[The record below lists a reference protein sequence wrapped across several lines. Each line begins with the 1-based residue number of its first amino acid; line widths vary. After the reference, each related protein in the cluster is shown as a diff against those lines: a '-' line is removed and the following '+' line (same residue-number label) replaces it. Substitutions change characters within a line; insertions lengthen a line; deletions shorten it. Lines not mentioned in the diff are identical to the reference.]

1 MQLNK
6 KVNVIERSGSFEE
19 SNYTIE
25 ATAKAFSILSDQ
37 LYSNKIRA
45 VIRELSTNAY
55 DSHVDS
61 GKTDTPFEVHLPSNM
76 EPHFA
81 IRDYGTGLGHSD
93 CMHLYTTYFRS
104 NRTDSNEAVGC
115 MGLGSKSPFAYSDSF
130 TVESFFNGEHR
141 TYNAYKNEED
151 EPVFALL
158 NTKITS
164 EPNGLK
170 VSFPVKCEGYSN
182 DVQEFKNEAEDLYK
196 WFKVAPKITG
206 QSIEIVPESYF
217 IEGDGWAVR
226 KIDRYADYYAVAV
239 MGQVA
244 YPIERDNFNDEDEAR
259 QILNTN
265 ITIQFDIGEL
275 SVTPSRESLS
285 YNKHTKESIV
295 RKCAEIREKAQRV
308 AEESISEA
316 KTLWDARV
324 AHVNITRSS
333 SLLGGLSKTINATGI
348 QWKNIDLF
356 DNNFGQIYIGD
367 IEGLAVR
374 VYYRDGWKKAVQ
386 TDHVSKLLVDSN
398 AAIFVDDLKRGGI
411 SRIKHHVEENTSSG
425 RYEHGDSKFKV
436 YKVTGTEQAIAK
448 FRELLGCDESHIS
461 KTSDLDKPISNRSYD
476 PSERRT
482 SVAKWNGK
490 KFSWKKGQNWS
501 DVDIDLDDGG
511 YFVRI
516 DRYELTQT
524 HGMYPDLTTLDQVV
538 DHLIALG
545 YDIDKDKIYGIKNV
559 VWNRAKFQKLVHSE
573 GKWVDITQLAQK
585 VAKNISE
592 EDKQLIEDRMSVRD
606 MFGNLGVDVKEIKK
620 VARKTSTETNGLK
633 QIVALKD
640 YYDKQQEEKKA
651 EDIYNLC
658 RIYRTLPDKVDN
670 RHKLHL
676 EACLNK
682 YPLIKLLNKRYYGI
696 EEEMVEELARY
707 VDLIERES
715 NA

>member
-1 MQLNK
+1 MKLQG
-6 KVNVIERSGSFEE
+6 KVNVIERSSDFEQ

-37 LYSNKIRA
+37 LYSNKVRA
-45 VIRELSTNAY
+45 VVRELSTNAY
-55 DSHVDS
+55 DSHVDA
-61 GKTDTPFEVHLPSNM
+61 GNGDKQFEVHLPSNM
-76 EPHFA
+76 EPTFSV
-81 IRDYGTGLGHSD
+81 RDYGTGLSHSD

-141 TYNAYKNEED
+141 TYTAYKNEED

-158 NTKITS
+158 NTQATS

-182 DVQEFKNEAEDLYK
+182 DVQEFIDEAEDLYK

-206 QSIEIVPESYF
+206 QSIEIVPESYI

-226 KIDRYADYYAVAV
+226 KIDRHADYHAVAI

-244 YPIERDNFNDEDEAR
+244 YPIERDNFDDDKETR

-265 ITIQFDIGEL
+265 ITINFDIGEL
-275 SVTPSRESLS
+275 NITPSRESLS

-295 RKCAEIREKAQRV
+295 RKCAEIKEKAQRV

-316 KTLWDARV
+316 TTLWDARV
-324 AHVNITRSS
+324 AHVNLTRHNG
-333 SLLGGLSKTINATGI
+333 LLGGLSSVIEATDI
-348 QWKNIDLF
+348 KWNSTDLF
-356 DNNFGQIYIGD
+356 DNQFGQIYIGD
-367 IEGLAVR
+367 IEGLVVR

-386 TDHVSKLLVDSN
+386 TDSVEKLLIDPSAV
-398 AAIFVDDLKRGGI
+398 IFVDDLKRGGI
-411 SRIKHHVEENTSSG
+411 SRIKNHVKENTTSG

-436 YKVTGTEQAIAK
+436 YKVTGTNEAIAE
-448 FRELLGCDESHIS
+448 FRELVGCDESHIS
-461 KTSDLDKPISNRSYD
+461 KTSDLDKPISNRYYD
-476 PSERRT
+476 SSERRT
-482 SVAKWNGK
+482 SVVRWNGGTR
-490 KFSWKKGQNWS
+490 SWKKGGNWS
-501 DVDIDLDDGG
+501 DVDIDLNDGG

-516 DRYELTQT
+516 DRYELSQT
-524 HGMYPDLTTLDQVV
+524 HGMYPDLDTLGQVV

-559 VWNRAKFQKLVHSE
+559 VANRASFDKLSRLE

-585 VAKNISE
+585 VANSISE

-606 MFGNLGVDVKEIKK
+606 MFDNLEVDIKELKK
-620 VARKTSTETNGLK
+620 VSRKTATENNGLK

-651 EDIYNLC
+651 EDIYHLC
-658 RIYRTLPDKVDN
+658 RIYRTLPDEVENK
-670 RHKLHL
+670 HSSHL

-682 YPLIKLLNKRYYGI
+682 YPLIKIMTKRYYGI
-696 EEEMVEELARY
+696 EEDMVEELARY
-707 VDLIERES
+707 VDLIEAS
-715 NA
+715 L

>member
-1 MQLNK
+1 MKLQG
-6 KVNVIERSGSFEE
+6 KVNVIERSSDFEQ

-37 LYSNKIRA
+37 LYSNKVRA
-45 VIRELSTNAY
+45 VVRELSTNAY
-55 DSHVDS
+55 DSHVDA
-61 GKTDTPFEVHLPSNM
+61 GNGDKQFEVHLPSNM
-76 EPHFA
+76 EPTFSV
-81 IRDYGTGLGHSD
+81 RDYGTGLSHSD

-141 TYNAYKNEED
+141 TYTAYKNEED

-158 NTKITS
+158 NTQATS

-170 VSFPVKCEGYSN
+170 VSFPVKCEGYNN
-182 DVQEFKNEAEDLYK
+182 DVQEFIDEAEDLYK
-196 WFKVAPKITG
+196 WFKVAPKIAG
-206 QSIEIVPESYF
+206 QSIEIVPESYI

-226 KIDRYADYYAVAV
+226 KIDRHADYHAVAI

-244 YPIERDNFNDEDEAR
+244 YPIDRDNFDDDKKTRE
-259 QILNTN
+259 ILNTN

-275 SVTPSRESLS
+275 NITPSRESLS

-295 RKCAEIREKAQRV
+295 RKCAEIKEKAQRV

-316 KTLWDARV
+316 ATLWDARV
-324 AHVNITRSS
+324 AHVNLTRHNG
-333 SLLGGLSKTINATGI
+333 LLGGLSSVIEATDI
-348 QWKNIDLF
+348 KWNSTDLF
-356 DNNFGQIYIGD
+356 DNQFSQIYIGD
-367 IEGLAVR
+367 IEGLVVR

-386 TDHVSKLLVDSN
+386 TDSVTKLRIDPSAV
-398 AAIFVDDLKRGGI
+398 IFVDDLKRGGI
-411 SRIKHHVEENTSSG
+411 SRIKNHVKENTTSG

-436 YKVTGTEQAIAK
+436 YKVNGTDEAIAE
-448 FRELLGCDESHIS
+448 FRELVGCDESHIS
-461 KTSDLDKPISNRSYD
+461 KTSDLDKPISNRYYD
-476 PSERRT
+476 SSERRT
-482 SVAKWNGK
+482 SVVRWNGGTR
-490 KFSWKKGQNWS
+490 SWKKGGNWS
-501 DVDIDLDDGG
+501 DVDIDLNDGG

-516 DRYELTQT
+516 DRYELSQT
-524 HGMYPDLTTLDQVV
+524 HGMYPDLDTLGQVV

-559 VWNRAKFQKLVHSE
+559 VANRASFDKLSRLE

-585 VAKNISE
+585 VANSISE

-606 MFGNLGVDVKEIKK
+606 MFDNLEVDIKELKK
-620 VARKTSTETNGLK
+620 VSRKTATENNGLK

-651 EDIYNLC
+651 EDIYQLC
-658 RIYRTLPDKVDN
+658 RIYRTLPDKVEN
-670 RHKLHL
+670 KHSSHL
-676 EACLNK
+676 EACLDK
-682 YPLIKLLNKRYYGI
+682 YPLIKIMTKRYYGI
-696 EEEMVEELARY
+696 EEDMVEELARY
-707 VDLIERES
+707 VDLVEAS
-715 NA
+715 L